1 MAGYNYGYN
10 RSKMEQEF
18 EKIAA
23 NCRAEGMP
31 EDKIAAIHRIMLDEL
46 NSDRKFYIHTLSY
59 DGLQFP
65 DGDRAEDGASPLL
78 KDYLEQFSVAQTEI
92 SAWGRFSWL
101 DDIET
106 PEIIVWL
113 QSLGESD
120 ILLLTLLVVDGM
132 RQTEAAKVLG
142 KHGSAISRKLKQLRK
157 SLEKVLPE
165 WIKKQYI
172 K

>member
-1 MAGYNYGYN
+1 
-10 RSKMEQEF
+10 MEQEF
-18 EKIAA
+18 ERIAA
-23 NCRAEGMP
+23 VCRVEGMS
-31 EDKIAAIHRIMLDEL
+31 EDKIKAIHRVMLDEL
-46 NSDRKFYIHTLSY
+46 NSDRKFQTHMLSY

-65 DGDRAEDGASPLL
+65 NGDRAEEGASPLL
-78 KDYLEQFSVAQTEI
+78 KDYLERFSVVQAGI
-92 SAWGRFSWL
+92 SEWGRFSWL

-113 QSLGESD
+113 QSLSEGD
-120 ILLLTLLVVDGM
+120 ILLLTLLVVDDM

-165 WIKKQYI
+165 WIKKKYI
-172 K
+172 